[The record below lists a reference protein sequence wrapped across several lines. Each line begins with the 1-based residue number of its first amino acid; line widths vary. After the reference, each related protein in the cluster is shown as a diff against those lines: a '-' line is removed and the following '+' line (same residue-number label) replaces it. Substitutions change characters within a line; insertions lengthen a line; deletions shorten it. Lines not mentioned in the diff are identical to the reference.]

1 MTVTR
6 FPVFNAPAAEG
17 QASPRPMDIDEGD
30 LTAIYEAISIDPP
43 KSSADASVTVGPP
56 FQSTAQPSN
65 DSIFQKVSH
74 NVQMET
80 RSASIITRIIRAVAE
95 VDEDTMRRVAMMPYV
110 LSGYFQLL
118 FNIALPAF
126 FLYWLYSFGSSI
138 ASDVEKKVQLF
149 SEEVMEQIA
158 KCSRDYRENRCDPA
172 TRVPALISACQAWEE
187 CMNRDPHLVAKRSG
201 ISAEIFGETIN
212 SFFNVLSWK
221 SIASLVM
228 LVVGVAVM
236 FNFTFSMSRKEGSR
250 RAHDLLNDSS
260 NRQSSRRSN
269 QITNNSNTPRIRR
282 RY

>member
-1 MTVTR
+1 MTATR
-6 FPVFNAPAAEG
+6 FPVFNAPTDTE
-17 QASPRPMDIDEGD
+17 QVFPKSMDIDEGD
-30 LTAIYEAISIDPP
+30 LTAIYESISIDPP
-43 KSSADASVTVGPP
+43 KRPTDIPVTVVPSNTQTP
-56 FQSTAQPSN
+56 VPSN
-65 DSIFQKVSH
+65 DPFFH
-74 NVQMET
+74 QMT
-80 RSASIITRIIRAVAE
+80 QPLNSKPHTTPLVARMIRAIAE
-95 VDEDTMRRVAMMPYV
+95 VDEETMRRVAMLPYV

-126 FLYWLYSFGSSI
+126 FLYWVFSFGSSI

-172 TRVPALISACQAWEE
+172 IRVPALISACQAWEE

-228 LVVGVAVM
+228 LVVGIAVM
-236 FNFTFSMSRKEGSR
+236 FNFTFSMSRKEGNR

-260 NRQSSRRSN
+260 NRQNSRRSN
-269 QITNNSNTPRIRR
+269 QLTNNSNTPRVRR

>member
-1 MTVTR
+1 MR
-6 FPVFNAPAAEG
+6 FPVFNATSEEQPP
-17 QASPRPMDIDEGD
+17 SPKPMEIDDGD
-30 LTAIYEAISIDPP
+30 LTVIYDGLSIDSP
-43 KSSADASVTVGPP
+43 KRYLETPITVV
-56 FQSTAQPSN
+56 PSN
-65 DSIFQKVSH
+65 SSTPAPVNESFFQNIPTKLEIHPRQTSL
-74 NVQMET
+74 M
-80 RSASIITRIIRAVAE
+80 ARIIRSLAE
-95 VDEDTMRRVAMMPYV
+95 VDEETMHRIAMFPYV

-126 FLYWLYSFGSSI
+126 FLYWVYSFGSSI
-138 ASDVEKKVQLF
+138 SSDVEKKVQLF

-187 CMNRDPHLVAKRSG
+187 CMGRDPHLVAKRSG

-250 RAHDLLNDSS
+250 RAHDSISDSA
-260 NRQSSRRSN
+260 NRQQPRRNN
-269 QITNNSNTPRIRR
+269 QLTNNTPRIRR